1 MNNKKIS
8 EDFMNEVFLI
18 IRVKE
23 INYKFSIQKNTNAIC
38 NIVAIL
44 KNNSVINLIA
54 YNEMADKCLK
64 LIKQKRFYYIEG
76 MINSNMNIVIK
87 DIHKKY

>member
-1 MNNKKIS
+1 MDNKKIK

-18 IRVKE
+18 IKVKE
-23 INYKFSIQKNTNAIC
+23 MNYKFSIQKNINAIC

-64 LIKQKRFYYIEG
+64 LMKQEKLYYIEG
-76 MINSNMNIVIK
+76 MINSNIEIIIK
-87 DIHKKY
+87 NFY

>member
-1 MNNKKIS
+1 MDNKKIK

-18 IRVKE
+18 IKVKE
-23 INYKFSIQKNTNAIC
+23 MNYKFSIQKNINAIC

-64 LIKQKRFYYIEG
+64 LMKQEKSYYIEG
-76 MINSNMNIVIK
+76 MINSNIEIIIK
-87 DIHKKY
+87 NFY

>member
-1 MNNKKIS
+1 
-8 EDFMNEVFLI
+8 MNEVFLI
-18 IRVKE
+18 IKVKE
-23 INYKFSIQKNTNAIC
+23 MNYKFSIQKNINAIC

-64 LIKQKRFYYIEG
+64 LMKQEKAYYIEG
-76 MINSNMNIVIK
+76 MINSNIEIIIK
-87 DIHKKY
+87 NFY